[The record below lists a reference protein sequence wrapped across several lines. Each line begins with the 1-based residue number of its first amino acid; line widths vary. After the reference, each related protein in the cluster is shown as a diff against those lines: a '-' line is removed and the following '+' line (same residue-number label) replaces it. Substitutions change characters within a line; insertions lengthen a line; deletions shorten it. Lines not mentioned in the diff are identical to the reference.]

1 MEIPKDVQTYE
12 MYSSI
17 IWIKEGIM
25 FSTPKDV
32 KKRELTS
39 AEMDKDISK
48 FKSIVGNERICMVVE
63 LNPGYR
69 PSRKEERDLIAEEI
83 NKIARAMALITN
95 SPVTRMIANLFL
107 GFRPAEYP
115 VKMFSNEADAI
126 KWIKQYL

>member
-12 MYSSI
+12 MSSSI

-32 KKRELTS
+32 QKRELTS

-95 SPVTRMIANLFL
+95 SPVTR
-107 GFRPAEYP
+107 
-115 VKMFSNEADAI
+115 
-126 KWIKQYL
+126 